1 MLVDRGIYMN
11 EDPPNNRNFPDH
23 ENYED
28 AYLAAILKTD
38 LLEACG
44 KIDYNEIFAIRDKR
58 LNKNGN
64 S

>member
-1 MLVDRGIYMN
+1 MN